1 MLSLQALSLTQFRN
15 YEIEN
20 FAFNSRVVAI
30 CGLNGT
36 GKTNLLDAIYYL
48 CFTRSYFT
56 RPDAQSVKYGLQG
69 LRIQGNFIFNNDA
82 HKAVCILRENNK
94 KEFWLNEEQYTKFS
108 AHLGRFPA
116 VMITPDDVELITG
129 SSEERR
135 RFIDTIIC
143 QVQPDY
149 LNNLITYNKIL
160 QQRNSFLKALY
171 EHQRQDETLL
181 DTLDEQLAV
190 KGQALY
196 EQRKQFMQEFL
207 PRVKNHYASIAQH
220 NYFIDVNYE
229 SQLHNA
235 NMQQLLLANRQRD
248 KYLQRTGAGI
258 HKDDL
263 AFMVQEQPFKQAASQ
278 GQRKSL
284 LFALKLAEY
293 DTIKAYKGFAPILL
307 LDDVFEK
314 LDAQRMH
321 NLLNHVCCVEDAQV
335 FITDTHKARLQKQ
348 LNDLNVSFELIEL

>member
-15 YEIEN
+15 YEAQS
-20 FAFNSRVVAI
+20 FAFNSRVVGI

-69 LRIQGNFIFNNDA
+69 LRIQGGFIFNKDA

-94 KEFWLNEEQYTKFS
+94 KEFWVDEEQYTKFS

-135 RFIDTIIC
+135 KFIDTIIC
-143 QVQPDY
+143 QVAPEY
-149 LNNLITYNKIL
+149 LSNLIAYNKIL
-160 QQRNSFLKALY
+160 QQRKSFLKALY
-171 EHQRQDETLL
+171 DHNRQDETLL
-181 DTLDEQLAV
+181 DTFDEQLSV
-190 KGQALY
+190 KGQELF
-196 EQRKQFMQEFL
+196 EQRKKFMQEFL
-207 PRVKNHYASIAQH
+207 PRVKSHYASIAQH
-220 NYFIDVNYE
+220 NYVIDVHYE

-235 NMQQLLLANRQRD
+235 SLQQLLAANRQRD

-258 HKDDL
+258 HKDDII
-263 AFMVQEQPFKQAASQ
+263 FTVQTQPFKQAASQ

-293 DTIKAYKGFAPILL
+293 DTIKAHKGFAPILL

-335 FITDTHKARLQKQ
+335 FITDTHKARLEKQ
-348 LNDLNVSFELIEL
+348 LSDLGVMFDLIEL